1 MQAPAALAR
10 GHRGSLKRENRDP
23 TCHAQGTTDAAHTA
37 KAGFFSGAGSHGR
50 LSLFR
55 MTHLDDQK
63 RALRAEVRAR
73 LPRPGSP
80 EFISASVRAQER
92 LLEAA
97 LQRDARMVALY
108 RALPAECGTAAVAAG
123 LQAQG
128 REVCYPVVVPGQR
141 ALQFRRAAG
150 VFVAGALGVEEPTGA
165 PVPLHEIAL
174 LVVPALAVDASGR
187 RLGRGKGHYDATLAG
202 CGASSV
208 ALVFDSQLVPEVPV
222 GEHDHRVGAVCTD
235 LRWLAIA

>member
-1 MQAPAALAR
+1 MAL
-10 GHRGSLKRENRDP
+10 
-23 TCHAQGTTDAAHTA
+23 
-37 KAGFFSGAGSHGR
+37 
-50 LSLFR
+50 
-55 MTHLDDQK
+55 LDDQK

-73 LPRPGSP
+73 LPKPGSP
-80 EFISASVRAQER
+80 ELISASLRAQQR

-97 LQRDARMVALY
+97 LEREARIVALY
-108 RALPAECGTAAVAAG
+108 RALPSECGTAAVAAA
-123 LQAQG
+123 LEAQG

-141 ALQFRRAAG
+141 VLQFRRG
-150 VFVAGALGVEEPTGA
+150 SSVFVGGGLGVEEPTGA
-165 PVPLHEIAL
+165 PVALREIAL

-235 LRWLAIA
+235 LRWLSIA